1 MVGHS
6 NCHGIAEFPVGG
18 LTGTADTRES
28 LSHCLGL
35 RVGDVAMVGVV
46 PLMAGGQ
53 MRQGVGQC
61 AVAPQ
66 DRARREP
73 ALWGTDSCAREC
85 CRVEI
90 MGALKKEY
98 ICSFKY

>member
-1 MVGHS
+1 MVG
-6 NCHGIAEFPVGG
+6 E
-18 LTGTADTRES
+18 
-28 LSHCLGL
+28 
-35 RVGDVAMVGVV
+35 V
-46 PLMAGGQ
+46 PLMARGQ

-66 DRARREP
+66 DGARHEP

-90 MGALKKEY
+90 MGALKKE
-98 ICSFKY
+98 